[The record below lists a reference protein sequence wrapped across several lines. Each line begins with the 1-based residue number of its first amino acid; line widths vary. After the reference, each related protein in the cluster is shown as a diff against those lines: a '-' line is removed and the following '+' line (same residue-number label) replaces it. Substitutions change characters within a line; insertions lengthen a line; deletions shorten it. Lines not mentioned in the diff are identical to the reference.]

1 MTNFFKAPNKVAQ
14 FKKESTEALNIFQQ
28 TVDSLEETNER
39 VNAERKAINEK
50 KALLEEEEEERE
62 LCSIEEE
69 NDKIV
74 NKIKAF
80 LS

>member
-50 KALLEEEEEERE
+50 KALLEEEERE